1 MKKNNQAVIESVMIL
16 IFGILL
22 LLILGAV
29 ADNQ

>member
-29 ADNQ
+29 ADNL

>member
-1 MKKNNQAVIESVMIL
+1 MKKNNQAVIESVLIL

-29 ADNQ
+29 ADKL